1 MTLSSQ
7 LKGQSRYEIHE
18 SEEEPR
24 EMLCLLIGTH
34 SGRTYDWLFRKAE
47 KPYHLSICMWA
58 GKEKILAVK
67 FLAWGHQLV
76 TSRMLGKNLSSDGC
90 LKSSEQMLTCYWS
103 AWSFPETKV
112 ATQRLDAA
120 VQGVFTP
127 QLHPASASWIAKAK
141 WAQWVLPEPAWA
153 CKRHLGLPF
162 VSAVL
167 LLSSAQSGCLSLC
180 FWFRSQSTLTSCG
193 NVFPQP
199 WG

>member
-76 TSRMLGKNLSSDGC
+76 TSR
-90 LKSSEQMLTCYWS
+90 
-103 AWSFPETKV
+103 
-112 ATQRLDAA
+112 DAR
-120 VQGVFTP
+120 QEFIFR
-127 QLHPASASWIAKAK
+127 W
-141 WAQWVLPEPAWA
+141 LPEELRADANMLLECLVFPWNKSCYPEVGCSCAGGFHTPAA
-153 CKRHLGLPF
+153 SSLCLMNSQGKVGTVGATRTCLSLQKAPGAPLC
-162 VSAVL
+162 VCSVAA
-167 LLSSAQSGCLSLC
+167 LLSSVWLP
-180 FWFRSQSTLTSCG
+180 
-193 NVFPQP
+193 FPLLLV
-199 WG
+199 